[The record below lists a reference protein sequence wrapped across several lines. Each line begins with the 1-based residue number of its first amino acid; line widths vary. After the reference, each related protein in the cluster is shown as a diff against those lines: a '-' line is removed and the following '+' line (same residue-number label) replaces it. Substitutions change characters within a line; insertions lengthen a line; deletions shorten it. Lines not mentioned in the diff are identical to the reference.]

1 MLRPITE
8 ILAELR
14 QQLRCIDAKSALTEL
29 AVNKGLLI
37 DVREP
42 AEHLVKAALG
52 AINIPRGL
60 IEMKLMEV
68 EKDPARP
75 IYLHCASSA
84 RALLSAEQLKR
95 VGYENVSV
103 ITCNIDVVI
112 SSGL

>member
-1 MLRPITE
+1 MLTPITE

-14 QQLRCIDAKSALTEL
+14 QKLRCIDAKSAVAEL
-29 AVNKGLLI
+29 ATNKGLLI

-42 AEHLVKAALG
+42 AEHLIKAAIG

-68 EKDPARP
+68 EKDPSRP

-84 RALLSAEQLKR
+84 RALLSAEQIKR

-103 ITCNIDVVI
+103 ISCNVDDVI

>member
-1 MLRPITE
+1 MLRSITQ

-14 QQLRCIDAKSALTEL
+14 QGIRCIDAKSA
-29 AVNKGLLI
+29 I
-37 DVREP
+37 
-42 AEHLVKAALG
+42 G

-84 RALLSAEQLKR
+84 RALLSAEQLQR
-95 VGYENVSV
+95 VGYENVTV
-103 ITCNIDVVI
+103 ITCNMEEII
-112 SSGL
+112 NSGL

>member
-1 MLRPITE
+1 MFRPITE

-68 EKDPARP
+68 EKDPVRP

-112 SSGL
+112 SLGL